1 MQITAS
7 LVKQLRERTGAGM
20 MDCKKALQEANGD
33 IETAIREMRKSGAAR
48 AAAKAGRIAAEGIIR
63 VHRDGAEVILLEINC
78 ETDFV
83 ARDENFLAFAER
95 VAEVIAAGSPA
106 DVEALMSLSRG
117 GRTLAEIRQELIAR
131 IGENISVRRFEK
143 MSLSGHIGVYQHGTR
158 IGAVAELEGGDAALA
173 RDIAMHI
180 AASRPVCVSEDQV
193 PPDLLA
199 KEREIVQAQ
208 AGESGK
214 PPAIIERIVTG
225 RIEKFLKDITLLG
238 QPFVKEPD
246 RAVAALLAAAGASVR
261 SFLRYE
267 VGEGIEKKTDNFAEE
282 VLAQAG
288 QSTERP
294 ATGNSAAT
302 EASDE

>member
-95 VAEVIAAGSPA
+95 VAEAIAAGSPA

-117 GRTLAEIRQELIAR
+117 GQTLAEVRQELIAR

-180 AASRPVCVSEDQV
+180 AASRPVCVSEDQI

-238 QPFVKEPD
+238 QPFVKAPD
-246 RAVAALLAAAGASVR
+246 RTVAALLAAAGANVK

-267 VGEGIEKKTDNFAEE
+267 VGEGIEKKIDNFAEE

-288 QSTERP
+288 QTTERP
-294 ATGNSAAT
+294 AAGESAAT
-302 EASDE
+302 R

>member
-20 MDCKKALQEANGD
+20 MDCKKALQAANGD

-95 VAEVIAAGSPA
+95 VAEAIAAGSPA
-106 DVEALMSLSRG
+106 DVEALMSLNRG
-117 GRTLAEIRQELIAR
+117 GRTLTELRQELIAR

-143 MSLSGHIGVYQHGTR
+143 MSLSGHIGAYQHGTR

-180 AASRPVCVSEDQV
+180 AASRPVCVREDQV

-238 QPFVKEPD
+238 QPFVKAPD
-246 RAVAALLAAAGASVR
+246 RTVAALLAAAGANVK

-267 VGEGIEKKTDNFAEE
+267 VGEGIEKKTGNFAEE

-288 QSTERP
+288 QSAARP
-294 ATGNSAAT
+294 AADSAAT
-302 EASDE
+302 EARDE

>member
-20 MDCKKALQEANGD
+20 MDCKKALQAANGD

-95 VAEVIAAGSPA
+95 VAEAIAAGSPA

-117 GRTLAEIRQELIAR
+117 GRTLTELRQELIAR

-143 MSLSGHIGVYQHGTR
+143 MSLSGHIGAYQHGTR

-180 AASRPVCVSEDQV
+180 AASRPVCVREDQV

-238 QPFVKEPD
+238 QPFVKAPD
-246 RAVAALLAAAGASVR
+246 RTVAALLAAAGANVK

-267 VGEGIEKKTDNFAEE
+267 VGEGIEKKTGNFAEE

-294 ATGNSAAT
+294 AADSAAT
-302 EASDE
+302 EARDE

>member
-1 MQITAS
+1 MQITAT

-20 MDCKKALQEANGD
+20 MDCKKALQEASGD

-95 VAEVIAAGSPA
+95 VAEAIAAGSPA

-117 GRTLAEIRQELIAR
+117 GRTLTELRQALIAR

-180 AASRPVCVSEDQV
+180 AASRPVCVREDQV

-199 KEREIVQAQ
+199 KEREIVQAR

-238 QPFVKEPD
+238 QPFVKAPD
-246 RAVAALLAAAGASVR
+246 RTVAALLAAAGANVK

-294 ATGNSAAT
+294 AAGNSAAT
-302 EASDE
+302 EARDE

>member
-20 MDCKKALQEANGD
+20 MDCKKALQAANGD

-63 VHRDGAEVILLEINC
+63 VHRNGAEVILLEINC

-95 VAEVIAAGSPA
+95 VAEAIAAGSPA
-106 DVEALMSLSRG
+106 DVEALMSLAQD
-117 GRTLAEIRQELIAR
+117 GRTLTEIRQELIAR
-131 IGENISVRRFEK
+131 MGENISVRRFEK

-180 AASRPVCVSEDQV
+180 AASRPMCLSEDQV

-208 AGESGK
+208 AGQSGK

-238 QPFVKEPD
+238 QPFVKAPD
-246 RAVAALLAAAGASVR
+246 RAVAALLAAAGANVR

-267 VGEGIEKKTDNFAEE
+267 VGEGIEKKADNFAEE

-288 QSTERP
+288 QTTARAAAADRA
-294 ATGNSAAT
+294 ATGPG
-302 EASDE
+302 DE

>member
-117 GRTLAEIRQELIAR
+117 GRTLTELRQELIAR

-143 MSLSGHIGVYQHGTR
+143 MSLSGHIGAYQHGTR

-246 RAVAALLAAAGASVR
+246 RTVAALLAAAGANVK

-267 VGEGIEKKTDNFAEE
+267 VGEGIEKKTGNFAEE

-288 QSTERP
+288 QGTERP

-302 EASDE
+302 EARDE

>member
-20 MDCKKALQEANGD
+20 MDCKKALQAAGGD

-48 AAAKAGRIAAEGIIR
+48 AAAKAGRIAAEGVIR
-63 VHRDGAEVILLEINC
+63 IHQDGAEVIILELNC

-83 ARDENFLAFAER
+83 ARDENFLAFAGQ
-95 VAEVIAAGSPA
+95 VAEAIAAGSPA
-106 DVEALMSLSRG
+106 NVDALMRLAQ
-117 GRTLAEIRQELIAR
+117 GRQTLAEAQQALIAR
-131 IGENISVRRFEK
+131 IGENISPRRFKK
-143 MSLSGHIGVYQHGTR
+143 MTLAGQIGVYQHGTR

-193 PPDLLA
+193 PPELLA
-199 KEREIVQAQ
+199 KEREIVEAQ
-208 AGESGK
+208 AAESGK
-214 PPAIIERIVTG
+214 PPAIIERIVLG

-238 QPFVKEPD
+238 QPFVKQPEQT
-246 RAVAALLAAAGASVR
+246 VAALLQAAGAGVK

-288 QSTERP
+288 QS
-294 ATGNSAAT
+294 AARDGA
-302 EASDE
+302 EDDAGA

>member
-95 VAEVIAAGSPA
+95 VAEAIAAGSPA
-106 DVEALMSLSRG
+106 DVETLMSLSRG
-117 GRTLAEIRQELIAR
+117 GQTLAESRQELIAR

-143 MSLSGHIGVYQHGTR
+143 MSLSGHIGAYQHGTR

-225 RIEKFLKDITLLG
+225 RIEKFLQDITLLG
-238 QPFVKEPD
+238 QPFVKAPD
-246 RAVAALLAAAGASVR
+246 RTVAALLAAAGANVK

-288 QSTERP
+288 QSTARP
-294 ATGNSAAT
+294 AADSAAT
-302 EASDE
+302 EARDE